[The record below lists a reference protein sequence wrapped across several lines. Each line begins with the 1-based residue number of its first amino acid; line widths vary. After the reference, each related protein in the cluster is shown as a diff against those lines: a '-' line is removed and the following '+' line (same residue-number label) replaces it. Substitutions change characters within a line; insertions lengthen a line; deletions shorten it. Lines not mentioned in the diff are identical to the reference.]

1 MEKKYILFVC
11 CFLWRIGAAWSQ
23 PWHEVKIDLL
33 SPFGEKYTL
42 SYEYQ
47 WKKNWSANFTFQ
59 AIDYTGYELSN
70 SYTGQHSQ
78 LAGNT
83 RQEMAMLSLR
93 GYLMSRNEV
102 HGCFLDIGAL
112 AAAKPRTVQ
121 HYSYSAFL
129 YEYPHG
135 LALHAGIGY
144 KMTLWRKL
152 VFEPSFMIYRNQ
164 LLFSPLPRY
173 WQRRK
178 LDSSGFFKLGYRFSH
193 S

>member
-1 MEKKYILFVC
+1 MKKKYILFIY
-11 CFLWRIGAAWSQ
+11 CFLWKVGATWAQ

-33 SPFGEKYTL
+33 PPFGERYTL

-47 WKKNWSANFTFQ
+47 WKRNWSANFTFQ
-59 AIDYTGYELSN
+59 TIDHTAFELSN

-78 LAGNT
+78 IAGNT

-93 GYLMSRNEV
+93 GYLVTRNYA
-102 HGCFLDIGAL
+102 HSGFLDVGVL
-112 AAAKPRTVQ
+112 TGFKPRANQ
-121 HYSYSAFL
+121 SYEPFI

-144 KMTLWRKL
+144 KLTFWRKL
-152 VFEPSFMIYRNQ
+152 VFEPSFVMYRNQ

-173 WQRRK
+173 WQRYK
-178 LDSSGFFKLGYRFSH
+178 LDSSGFLQLGYRFSH